1 MALRDGPDGRP
12 EFEVDELP
20 VIQLSILELTLDD
33 GPVTVQIWQDDDEF
47 ALCTERRAVD
57 FSGESSGIFR
67 ATDLVG
73 LPCELVS
80 RVDVR
85 LNDRGNVSE
94 LLLAFEHGAQ
104 VLLVA
109 GESEEEV
116 DGRLRFRRN
125 DESVLLFRNPAD
137 ATRLDWLP

>member
-1 MALRDGPDGRP
+1 
-12 EFEVDELP
+12 
-20 VIQLSILELTLDD
+20 LTLDD
-33 GPVTVQIWQDDDEF
+33 GPATVQVWQDDDEF

-57 FSGESSGIFR
+57 FSSGWSGIFR
-67 ATDLVG
+67 EAELVD

-85 LNDRGNVSE
+85 LNDRPNVSE

-104 VLLVA
+104 ILLVA
-109 GESEEEV
+109 GESEEQA

-137 ATRLDWLP
+137 AERLDWLP